1 MQYSLD
7 NYNMTPLDNVQ
18 WHIPSLLHQTRMKNP
33 LVYKGLSAF
42 FFFDDYVTHNY
53 PLSGFSGD
61 TLLEHR
67 NTSIG
72 NIASGEILVPAKADD
87 NGATYRCTATNKAT
101 EVPLEAKRN
110 LTVHCK
116 FHGP

>member
-1 MQYSLD
+1 
-7 NYNMTPLDNVQ
+7 MTM
-18 WHIPSLLHQTRMKNP
+18 LLT
-33 LVYKGLSAF
+33 
-42 FFFDDYVTHNY
+42 T
-53 PLSGFSGD
+53 PLSGLSGD